1 MGYERITDA
10 GLKLTIQRMAILEYL
25 EGTDEHPSAEMVYNN
40 ICKKFPTITL
50 STVYNTLETFVKHN
64 IINKVSTT
72 DGKARYDGRI
82 DKHFHFFDKRTGR
95 IVDIE
100 DAELQKIIE
109 NYFSKKN
116 YPHLQIEDFQI
127 NLSGEIKEN

>member
-1 MGYERITDA
+1 MGYERITEA

-25 EGTDEHPSAEMVYNN
+25 ENTDEHPSAEMVYEN
-40 ICKKFPTITL
+40 IKKRFPSITL

-82 DKHFHFFDKRTGR
+82 EKHFHFFDKKTG
-95 IVDIE
+95 
-100 DAELQKIIE
+100 KIIDIQDDRLKDLIE
-109 NYFSKKN
+109 EYFSQKS
-116 YPHLQIEDFQI
+116 YPHLKIDDFQI
-127 NLSGEIKEN
+127 NLTGEIFD